1 MYRLKKMSI
10 GLLVLMLGITVI
22 TTACSKV
29 EGSET
34 AVATV
39 NGEGITKEDLS
50 FYRLI
55 NLLQI
60 ALYREAD
67 QQRYQGEEL
76 KEANRF
82 WDQQEQAVENQ
93 NTLLTQIIRLRA
105 AALLAKEKGY
115 TVKEEEIQKEI
126 EKIKA
131 YYAQHL
137 VAKDMIAKY
146 GEIEFWKQQELQYER
161 ILLAGRVQ
169 QDMVERVKQANPKA
183 ESKEIQ
189 MLAEK
194 KYEELLVSQISTLD
208 IQLDKR

>member
-1 MYRLKKMSI
+1 MYQLKKMSI
-10 GLLVLMLGITVI
+10 GLLVLIIGILTF
-22 TTACSKV
+22 TTSCSKV
-29 EGSET
+29 EGNES

-39 NGEGITKEDLS
+39 NGEGITKQDLS

-55 NLLQI
+55 NLLQV

-82 WDQQEQAVENQ
+82 WDQQEQAAENH
-93 NTLLTQIIRLRA
+93 NTLLTQVIRLRA

-115 TVKEEEIQKEI
+115 TIRVEQIQKEI

-131 YYAQHL
+131 YYAQHQ
-137 VAKDMIAKY
+137 VAMDMIAKY
-146 GEIEFWKQQELQYER
+146 GEEEFWQQQEQQYER
-161 ILLAGRVQ
+161 ILLAQRVQ
-169 QDMVERVKQANPKA
+169 QDMLERVKQANPKA
-183 ESKEIQ
+183 GSKEVQ